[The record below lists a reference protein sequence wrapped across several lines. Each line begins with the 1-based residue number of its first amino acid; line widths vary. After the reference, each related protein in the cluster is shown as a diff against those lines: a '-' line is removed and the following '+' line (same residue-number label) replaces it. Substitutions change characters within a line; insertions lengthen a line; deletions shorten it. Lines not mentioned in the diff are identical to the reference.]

1 MIYNVNMSSII
12 SSILA
17 IGVKMGH
24 LGIFFLMAIESSFLP
39 MPSEIIIPPAAYLA
53 QKGEMNLAL
62 VIVAGI
68 AGSLAG
74 ATFNYVLGMIL
85 GRPIIYALARTKW
98 AKLFLINEKK
108 IQHAENYFLQFG
120 NSATFIGRLIPGV
133 RHLISLPA
141 GFTKMKFSNFIFF
154 TALGS
159 TIWVCILAALGY
171 WFGANE
177 NLIEQY
183 YHEIS
188 CVGLILAV
196 GFIIFLVYKSKKK
209 KSNGA

>member
-1 MIYNVNMSSII
+1 MSSII

-24 LGIFFLMAIESSFLP
+24 LGVFFLMAIESSFLP

-53 QKGEMNLAL
+53 QKGEMSLLL
-62 VIVAGI
+62 VIIAGV

-98 AKLFLINEKK
+98 AKLFLVNEQK
-108 IQHAENYFLQFG
+108 ILDAENYFLQFG

-141 GFTKMKFSNFIFF
+141 GFTKMKFGNFIFF
-154 TALGS
+154 TFLGS
-159 TIWVCILAALGY
+159 TIWVCTLAALGY

-177 NLIEQY
+177 NMIEQY

-188 CVGLILAV
+188 VGGAVLAV
-196 GFIIFLVYKSKKK
+196 LFVAYLVYKNKKTRK
-209 KSNGA
+209 